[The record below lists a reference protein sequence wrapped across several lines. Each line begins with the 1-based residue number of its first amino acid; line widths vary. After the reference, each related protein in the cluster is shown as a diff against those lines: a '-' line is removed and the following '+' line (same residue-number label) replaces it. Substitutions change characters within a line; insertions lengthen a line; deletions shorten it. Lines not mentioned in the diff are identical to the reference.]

1 MKEIIKNRRK
11 ISEIRNDMIEI
22 NKRKPSEEELDNLVD
37 ILNDTTGEPEET
49 ESGDKKIARKDN
61 ENRIEQNW
69 I

>member
-37 ILNDTTGEPEET
+37 ILNDITGEPEET

-61 ENRIEQNW
+61 ENSIEQNW

>member
-1 MKEIIKNRRK
+1 
-11 ISEIRNDMIEI
+11 MIEI

-61 ENRIEQNW
+61 ENGIEQNW